1 MFFLIGISSVL
12 FIIKFCHGIKDVM
25 SKAICHNAIMDI
37 GTKLF
42 LYYTKV
48 DTNISELYAFYY
60 DNNVFF
66 RHSVNYMQ
74 IGYNTI
80 ISNIYDYKIEPVDV
94 NWLNIVMTFCCNN
107 DSPQKIVPK
116 MIENY
121 EVVYNHKNKEITDM
135 VFHRKML
142 YFNHPD
148 DTTVSSTNP
157 MIMYLMKYHDKYLCK
172 HDCHGIY
179 QQWCSEMKIVSNPF
193 FEIEYVDKTNDITH
207 SIDLPRS
214 FFVENN
220 ELLSIAFLK
229 RWFEY
234 TYTDNTFVFNDD
246 YVVNITDDSFETI
259 SLTKN
264 EYILIGSAGYSIQ
277 KIK

>member
-12 FIIKFCHGIKDVM
+12 FIIKFCDGIKDVI
-25 SKAICHNAIMDI
+25 SKAIRHDTIIDI
-37 GTKLF
+37 GTKIF

-48 DTNISELYAFYY
+48 NTNISELYAFYY

-80 ISNIYDYKIEPVDV
+80 ISNMYSYKIEPVDA
-94 NWLNIVMTFCCNN
+94 NWLNIVMIFCYNN
-107 DSPQKIVPK
+107 DSRPKIVPK

-121 EVVYNHKNKEITDM
+121 DMVYNHENKEITDM
-135 VFHRKML
+135 VIHRKML

-148 DTTVSSTNP
+148 NTTASLSNP

-172 HDCHGIY
+172 HNCHGIH
-179 QQWCSEMKIVSNPF
+179 QQWCSEMNIVSNPF
-193 FEIEYVDKTNDITH
+193 FEIEYIDESNNITY
-207 SIDLPRS
+207 SIDLPRG

-234 TYTDNTFVFNDD
+234 TYTDDLFVFNDD

-264 EYILIGSAGYSIQ
+264 EYILLGSAGYSIQ